1 MLVTALAAAPRLI
14 LFALQGGALASPPMD
29 QELYLRMAGS
39 LSEGRGL
46 SFDEGSALLKAE
58 NTDQDNPLRDWASDR
73 DFVFGIAPTGAP
85 TATIEPGYPV
95 LLAAAFSLS
104 GPTTGA
110 VFMVNLL
117 AQVLGAWAVYLLAS
131 GFSGRKAG
139 LASAACYS
147 VYPYFVFYT
156 SAAMTEA
163 VHVAMIPVI
172 LLATLRSERG
182 GAAPLFAGAATGL
195 LFLVRSTALFLLP
208 LQIIHEAA
216 GRRWR
221 GALLVTAGFAA
232 MAAPW
237 VVRNRIEMGSPVLLP
252 TKGSLNL
259 WMRNN
264 PEALELEGIRIP
276 ESIMEGISRTD
287 LLDYP
292 DFEPDQ
298 GELERSDELAERS
311 AGFIAANPLL
321 FAWLSARRLIEYLSP
336 LPSGR
341 GGGLAAIAAGFGMYL
356 PLAALSIAGV
366 ARNRRNRGIVLA
378 ASVFVLYAGIHAL
391 AHGGLRYRLPADT
404 VLMVLAPAAF
414 PPARR
419 RSE

>member
-1 MLVTALAAAPRLI
+1 MLVAVLAAAPRLI
-14 LFALQGGALASPPMD
+14 LMALQNGELASPPMD
-29 QELYLRMAGS
+29 QELYIRMAGS
-39 LSEGRGL
+39 LYEGRGL
-46 SFDEGSALLKAE
+46 SFDEGAALLKTE
-58 NTDQDNPLRDWASDR
+58 DTDEHAPLRDWASDPG
-73 DFVFGIAPTGAP
+73 FAFGIAKAGAP

-131 GFSGRKAG
+131 GLGGPKAG
-139 LASAACYS
+139 LASAVCYS

-172 LLATLRSERG
+172 ILATLRSERG
-182 GAAPLFAGAATGL
+182 GAAPLLAGASTGL
-195 LFLVRSTALFLLP
+195 LFLVRSTALCLLP
-208 LQIIHEAA
+208 LQIACEVSE
-216 GRRWR
+216 RRWR
-221 GALLVTAGFAA
+221 GALLTAAGFAV

-237 VVRNRIEMGSPVLLP
+237 VARNQIEMGRPVLLP

-264 PEALELEGIRIP
+264 PEALGLEGVRIP
-276 ESIMEGISRTD
+276 DGIMEGISRTD

-311 AGFIAANPLL
+311 FRFIAANPRL
-321 FAWLSARRLIEYLSP
+321 FAWLSARRLAEYMSP
-336 LPSGR
+336 LPSG
-341 GGGLAAIAAGFGMYL
+341 GGGGPAAVAAGFGMYL
-356 PLAALSIAGV
+356 PLAALSAAGV
-366 ARNRRNRGIVLA
+366 VRNRRNRGIVLA
-378 ASVFVLYAGIHAL
+378 AGVFVVYAGVHAL
-391 AHGGLRYRLPADT
+391 AHGGLRYRLPVDT

-414 PPARR
+414 LSVPR
-419 RSE
+419 RSW